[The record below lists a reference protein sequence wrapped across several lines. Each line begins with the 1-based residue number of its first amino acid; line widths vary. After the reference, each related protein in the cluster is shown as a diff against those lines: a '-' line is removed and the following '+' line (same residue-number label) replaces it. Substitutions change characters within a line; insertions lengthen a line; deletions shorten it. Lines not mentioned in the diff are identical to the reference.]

1 MPETQPTAESAGGAG
16 SAASPEAA
24 VVRRIMGI
32 ETEYGVSFRC
42 APGQRCR
49 EITPDEVARHLYR
62 PIRERFSST
71 NIFTRN
77 AGRLYLDVGDHPEYA
92 TAECDSVKQLIN
104 YHIAGDRLMH
114 QLAEQATTTLEE
126 MGYPGSIY
134 LFKNNVDSRGN
145 SYGAHENYLVSRE
158 TSLKVLSRTLLPFLI
173 TRQLICGAGMIH
185 NPRLPQADPFPLGYC
200 LSQRADHV
208 WEGVSSATTRTRPII
223 NTRDEPH
230 ADSKRYR
237 RLHVIVG
244 DANMAE
250 PTIALKVG
258 STLLVLELIEAG
270 MPLPVVELESSVGSI
285 REISRD
291 LTGATEVPLRNGSS
305 MPALEIQRIYFHAAQ
320 RWLQQ
325 RPQPSPELERVLA
338 LWRKVIDC
346 FDSCD
351 FTAVSRDIDWVIKH
365 SLLQRYRSRLDC
377 GWDHPRLAQ
386 IDLTYHDIHPDR
398 GLAAVLQRKGL
409 INRWSTDDEIDAAVH
424 RAPSTTRAHLR
435 GQFLDAAYNRAA
447 PVAVDWMRMKVSRPE
462 PKLVELGDPFAT
474 TDQGVEEL
482 IAYMEEH
489 FPLCEGAHCCRQHDN
504 LRL

>member
-1 MPETQPTAESAGGAG
+1 MTHGDSTPETQHAAAESV
-16 SAASPEAA
+16 EAA
-24 VVRRIMGI
+24 ILRRIMGI

-92 TAECDSVKQLIN
+92 SAECDSIEQLIN
-104 YHIAGDRLMH
+104 YHIAGDRLVN
-114 QLAEQATTTLEE
+114 QLAEQAQTSLET

-145 SYGAHENYLVSRE
+145 SYGAHENYLVSRD

-185 NPRLPQADPFPLGYC
+185 HPRLPQADDFSLGYC

-250 PTIALKVG
+250 PTIALKLG

-270 MPLPVVELESSVGSI
+270 MPLPDVELESSVGAI

-291 LTGATEVPLRNGSS
+291 LSGAAAVPLRNGSTL
-305 MPALEIQRIYFHAAQ
+305 PALEIQRIYLHAAQ
-320 RWLQQ
+320 QWLQQ
-325 RPQPSPELERVLA
+325 RPEPNAELERVVE
-338 LWRKVIDC
+338 LWEKVITC
-346 FDSCD
+346 FDTGD
-351 FTAVSRDIDWVIKH
+351 FTPVSRDIDWVIKR
-365 SLLQRYRSRLDC
+365 SLLQRYQTRLGC
-377 GWDHPRLAQ
+377 GLDHPRLAQ
-386 IDLTYHDIHPDR
+386 VDLTYHDIAPDR
-398 GLAAVLQRKGL
+398 GLALLLQRKGL
-409 INRWSTDDEIDAAVH
+409 INRWTSDEAIDAAMFH
-424 RAPSTTRAHLR
+424 APTTTRAHLR
-435 GQFLDAAYNRAA
+435 GRFLDAAYTRAA

-462 PKLVELGDPFAT
+462 PQLVELGDPFAT
-474 TDQGVEEL
+474 TDPDVDAL
-482 IAYMEEH
+482 IAYMEKH
-489 FPLCEGAHCCRQHDN
+489 FPLCEGAHCCRQRDN